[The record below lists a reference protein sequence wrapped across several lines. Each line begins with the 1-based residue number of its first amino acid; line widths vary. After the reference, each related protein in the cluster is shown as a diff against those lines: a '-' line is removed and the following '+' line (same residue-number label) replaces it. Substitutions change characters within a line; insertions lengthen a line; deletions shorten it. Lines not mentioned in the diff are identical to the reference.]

1 MPGVRQYQRLNKS
14 LRIIAIPAK
23 GHPPGSMP
31 PNQMVSHRLDC
42 AGRTFGGVWAS
53 PAWGTL
59 SLSFLLFLSGS
70 LKGLVWGPVG
80 EGCEEPSESA
90 AKVFLQQLRLRR

>member
-1 MPGVRQYQRLNKS
+1 MLAAP
-14 LRIIAIPAK
+14 PA
-23 GHPPGSMP
+23 GS
-31 PNQMVSHRLDC
+31 
-42 AGRTFGGVWAS
+42 G
-53 PAWGTL
+53 PAQQGAP

-70 LKGLVWGPVG
+70 LKGLVWDPVG